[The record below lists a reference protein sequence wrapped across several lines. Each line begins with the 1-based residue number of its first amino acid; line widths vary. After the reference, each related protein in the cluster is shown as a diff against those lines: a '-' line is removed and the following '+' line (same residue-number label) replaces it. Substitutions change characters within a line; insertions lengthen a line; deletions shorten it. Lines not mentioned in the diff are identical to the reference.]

1 MIDEMNRRLS
11 DGDAQ
16 RTALLKTMLPVEAI
30 SAITPNR
37 ARSRALRI
45 ADW

>member
-11 DGDAQ
+11 DGHAQ
-16 RTALLKTMLPVEAI
+16 RTALLKNNASVEAI

-37 ARSRALRI
+37 ARSHALRI

>member
-16 RTALLKTMLPVEAI
+16 RIALLKNNASRI
-30 SAITPNR
+30 WNR
-37 ARSRALRI
+37 
-45 ADW
+45 

>member
-16 RTALLKTMLPVEAI
+16 RTALLKNNA
-30 SAITPNR
+30 SG
-37 ARSRALRI
+37 
-45 ADW
+45 